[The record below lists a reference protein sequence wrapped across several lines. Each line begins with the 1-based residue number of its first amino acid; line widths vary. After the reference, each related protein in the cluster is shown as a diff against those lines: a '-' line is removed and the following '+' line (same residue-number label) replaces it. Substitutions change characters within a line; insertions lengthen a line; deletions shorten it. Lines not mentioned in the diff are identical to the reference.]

1 VRVCV
6 CMRVC
11 EKVKEKRIASIFR
24 CVYMVNIVEDF
35 GAQADR

>member
-11 EKVKEKRIASIFR
+11 LGSAGFLVPDSPIHLI
-24 CVYMVNIVEDF
+24 
-35 GAQADR
+35 